1 MHRKTYFGIVTAV
14 LGAAALVVASQ
25 HQLMAQ
31 GQGAPGNPGAGLFG
45 PDPSIPKSP
54 TAVALPTFKEV
65 TGPGPMFE
73 SGPAQWPG
81 YDMKH
86 FNYEE
91 KEYFVSGTASGEP
104 YEVRLVIR
112 KPSNAA
118 RFSGIVVAE
127 PMHPIGG
134 AHAFEYNSVYIMDS
148 GHVAAE
154 VSTTGLNNFTALNAE
169 RYKELKVTNAQS
181 NEVLAQV
188 GALVRS
194 SNGPLA
200 GLTVRKMVLWGTSA
214 SSAILTRY
222 LPASGIYKT
231 PQMGRIYDGFMPTS
245 NGSQINP
252 VDVPI
257 IQVPTQ
263 HEFSQVATKQQ
274 DGDEPGKQFRV
285 YEFPGMSH
293 LPARNNPRFT
303 DADCVNP
310 RSMFPLEAYMSVALN
325 YLIQW
330 VDKGVAPPKAER
342 AYMDMYVG
350 NDGSLMMLDEVGNAK
365 GGIRNPF
372 VDVPVAKI
380 IAGNTGKAPAPDLT
394 RLAPGQLPVIGPSLL
409 CTLSAWVQPLPADQ
423 LKKRYGTKENFVK
436 QFETKLNE
444 AEKAGWSLPVYHQL
458 IMGDAKAV
466 NF

>member
-1 MHRKTYFGIVTAV
+1 MSRTYFGIVAAV
-14 LGAAALVVASQ
+14 LGAAALVMSSQ
-25 HQLMAQ
+25 HPLIAQ
-31 GQGAPGNPGAGLFG
+31 RQGGAGNPAAGLFG
-45 PDPSIPKSP
+45 PDPAIPKSP
-54 TAVALPTFKEV
+54 TTVALPTFKEV
-65 TGPGPMFE
+65 TGPGPMYE

-91 KEYFVSGTASGEP
+91 KEYFVSGTAVGEP
-104 YEVRLVIR
+104 YAVRLIIR
-112 KPSNAA
+112 KPSNST

-148 GHVAAE
+148 GHIAAE
-154 VSTTGLNNFTALNAE
+154 ISTTGLNNFTGFNAE
-169 RYKELKVTNAQS
+169 RYNALKVTNAQS

-194 SNGPLA
+194 AKGPLL

-214 SSAILTRY
+214 SSGIVARY
-222 LPASGIYKT
+222 LPASPIYKT

-263 HEFSQVATKQQ
+263 REFSQVATAQQ

-285 YEFPGMSH
+285 YEFPGMPH

-303 DADCVNP
+303 DADCLQP
-310 RSMFPLEAYMSVALN
+310 RDMFPLEAYMSVALN

-330 VDKGVAPPKAER
+330 VDKGIAPPRAER
-342 AYMDMYVG
+342 VYMDMYVG
-350 NDGSLMMLDEVGNAK
+350 NDGSLMMLDEAGNAK
-365 GGIRNPF
+365 GGIRNPY
-372 VDVPVAKI
+372 VEVPVNKI
-380 IAGNTGKAPAPDLT
+380 IVPNEGKTPAPDLT
-394 RLAPGQLPVIGPSLL
+394 RLQPGQLPVMGPSLL
-409 CTLSAWVQPLPADQ
+409 CSLSGWDQPLSPDQ

-436 QFETKLNE
+436 QFEAKVTE

-458 IMGDAKAV
+458 LMGDAKAV
-466 NF
+466 TF